1 MTTTITTAE
10 FTDIAPTSQDF
21 KSDLPTIR
29 SNHAPAQSFRFQD
42 VLIPQQCG
50 KGKAKRYYQTRT
62 LVQYAFLT
70 FTGLAVFYK
79 IDDPQARVAGIG
91 LLFPGAGFVAVC
103 TIPSILALFL
113 TLGAVPL
120 ILFMWFGCG
129 GLIFPILL
137 WVGSDLLAV
146 ALARET
152 VLEAAGP
159 IVTVA
164 CILGITYVTWQ
175 TQTANQEA
183 EKRREQ
189 RNAYL
194 VNAVQENQ
202 AKAQPAP
209 RPGSREADER
219 TLRFLQWVLELG
231 LSPIDDFS
239 YHDVI
244 DQFQT
249 SAIRYQLY
257 QGIYELTAY
266 QNHYCPNFHGYLS
279 KAERGLIEKSMSKRV
294 MNFWK
299 WESLM
304 GKFTLD
310 WDPVKE
316 DNIVSE
322 ASAVPVE
329 TNSPQMVSGYIL
341 LGAALYQIVT
351 RDDRYAKENSME
363 FVVTDGARYK
373 YDLGSIADA
382 VFRNMDQNPYNLY
395 PCEPNWIYSLC
406 NLVGISGIVASDKV
420 LSNDYGTRLKGRFE
434 AALASEF
441 SNADGTI
448 LPIRSELTGFTIP
461 GLAGAISDVAPSV
474 FCGPYLPHVAH
485 RHWAIMKQENLC
497 WTNDGHLELTNLV
510 GADNLDPGN
519 YRSGRGYVR
528 VAMASVATEFGD
540 VKIRDELIRQTDEE
554 QFPVYETR
562 TGALKNKG
570 LSTLGQINTLR
581 SRLGAHG
588 DWNSLLKDG
597 PPEHCFRAPILD
609 EASHDCAKCM

>member
-1 MTTTITTAE
+1 
-10 FTDIAPTSQDF
+10 
-21 KSDLPTIR
+21 
-29 SNHAPAQSFRFQD
+29 
-42 VLIPQQCG
+42 LIPQQCG

-146 ALARET
+146 ALARDT

-209 RPGSREADER
+209 PPGSREADER

-382 VFRNMDQNPYNLY
+382 VFHNMDQNPYNLY

-406 NLVGISGIVASDKV
+406 NLVGVSGIVASDKV
-420 LSNDYGTRLKGRFE
+420 LGNDYGDRLKGRFE

-528 VAMASVATEFGD
+528 VSMASVATEFGD
-540 VKIRDELIRQTDEE
+540 EKIRDELIRQTDEE

-609 EASHDCAKCM
+609 EASCDCTKCM

>member
-1 MTTTITTAE
+1 
-10 FTDIAPTSQDF
+10 
-21 KSDLPTIR
+21 
-29 SNHAPAQSFRFQD
+29 
-42 VLIPQQCG
+42 
-50 KGKAKRYYQTRT
+50 
-62 LVQYAFLT
+62 
-70 FTGLAVFYK
+70 VFYK

-113 TLGAVPL
+113 TLSAVPL

-146 ALARET
+146 ALARDT

-209 RPGSREADER
+209 PLGSREADER

-351 RDDRYAKENSME
+351 RDDRYAKVNSME

-406 NLVGISGIVASDKV
+406 NLVGKWLPARNACETYTDFIS
-420 LSNDYGTRLKGRFE
+420 
-434 AALASEF
+434 
-441 SNADGTI
+441 
-448 LPIRSELTGFTIP
+448 
-461 GLAGAISDVAPSV
+461 
-474 FCGPYLPHVAH
+474 PHLQA
-485 RHWAIMKQENLC
+485 
-497 WTNDGHLELTNLV
+497 
-510 GADNLDPGN
+510 
-519 YRSGRGYVR
+519 
-528 VAMASVATEFGD
+528 
-540 VKIRDELIRQTDEE
+540 
-554 QFPVYETR
+554 
-562 TGALKNKG
+562 
-570 LSTLGQINTLR
+570 
-581 SRLGAHG
+581 
-588 DWNSLLKDG
+588 
-597 PPEHCFRAPILD
+597 
-609 EASHDCAKCM
+609 